1 MSEVAPNTIV
11 KFLKGVPLESTYEN
25 TLYWDTSKKTKADQ
39 ALAFNA
45 YVKQPVTD
53 PISGVPYSFTLNNQ
67 SYQRYEIGRA
77 HV

>member
-45 YVKQPVTD
+45 YVKQTVTD
-53 PISGVPYSFTLNNQ
+53 PISGVPY
-67 SYQRYEIGRA
+67 
-77 HV
+77 